1 MNIVK
6 EKLII
11 AMIDRRIQ
19 NILNNS
25 DEVNWMAD
33 VMNFGWIGYDNHT
46 DEELLKS
53 AKQLG
58 IGGIPTLEELTDNLC
73 EEPTMAVAHL
83 NGWKVEQY
91 DRYLRVDVDGSPGC
105 ITIKQEDE
113 GFVVDIWPD
122 EGNDSAGSTS
132 ALYTELELE

>member
-1 MNIVK
+1 MNCVK
-6 EKLII
+6 EKLIT

-33 VMNFGWIGYDNHT
+33 VMNFGWIGYDKHSNR
-46 DEELLKS
+46 ELLES
-53 AKQLG
+53 AKMLG
-58 IGGIPTLEELTDNLC
+58 IENIPTLEELTDNLY
-73 EEPTMAVAHL
+73 EEPTMAGANL

-91 DRYLRVDVDGSPGC
+91 DRFLRVEVDGSPGY
-105 ITIKQEDE
+105 ITLKREDE

-122 EGNDSAGSTS
+122 EGNDSVGSTS